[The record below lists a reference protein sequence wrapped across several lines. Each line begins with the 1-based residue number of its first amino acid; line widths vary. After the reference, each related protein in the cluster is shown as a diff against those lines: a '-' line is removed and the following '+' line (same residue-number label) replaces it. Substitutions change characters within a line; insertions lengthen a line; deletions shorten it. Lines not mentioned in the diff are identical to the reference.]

1 MNSTGTEQSP
11 PRPTSGRCSNCPKR
25 ARCALVPRDSRR
37 HQGARFCFPCFNS
50 FFRDSLK
57 GTVVESA
64 DVRSISGCQRFVE
77 PVERQLQLRECGEG
91 EAA

>member
-50 FFRDSLK
+50 VFRDSLQ
-57 GTVVESA
+57 GIGVESPA
-64 DVRSISGCQRFVE
+64 VRSISGYQRFVE
-77 PVERQLQLRECGEG
+77 PVERQLELLECDEG
-91 EAA
+91 AAA